1 MSIELT
7 LVAPGG
13 IRTALQHL
21 LPGYEKATGNKVV
34 GSYVSGGATKQKI
47 VDGELFDVPVIQ
59 PPYDTVLASR
69 NIDAKS
75 ETPLATVSVVAA
87 VRAGVPKPDISNGE
101 ALKKFLLSVK
111 SISCPSIA
119 RGAACGVSF
128 EATLVKLGIKD
139 AVGPK
144 IVAVQSGWE
153 SVKMLGRGEVE
164 LGITFASEND
174 PSPDVQMLG
183 ALPRDVSIPTG
194 FVGFAHARTPHRDAV
209 TALLKYL
216 STAEAAR
223 IFTECGMT
231 PGK

>member
-1 MSIELT
+1 MAVELT

-21 LPGYEKATGNKVV
+21 LPNYEKASGNKVT

-47 VDGELFDVPVIQ
+47 TEGELFDVPVIQ
-59 PPYDTVLASR
+59 PPYDTVLASG
-69 NIDAKS
+69 NLDAKS

-87 VRAGVPKPDISNGE
+87 VRAGLPKPDISNGD
-101 ALKKFLLSVK
+101 ALKRLLLSAK

-128 EATLVKLGIKD
+128 EATLTKLGIRD
-139 AVGPK
+139 TVVPK
-144 IVAVQSGWE
+144 IVPAQSGWE

-174 PSPDVQMLG
+174 PNPDVQMLG

-209 TALLKYL
+209 MALLKYL
-216 STAEAAR
+216 TTPDAAK
-223 IFTECGMT
+223 IFSECGMT
-231 PGK
+231 PGR